1 MNNFTED
8 DLVRYLYNETSELKT
23 AVIKTALLT
32 DSNLKESY
40 EKLVTAQQSLQ
51 DINFSPRQQSID
63 KILEYA
69 AKKQEQL
76 SSI

>member
-1 MNNFTED
+1 MNNFTQD
-8 DLVRYLYNETSELKT
+8 DLVRYLYKETSELKT
-23 AVIKTALLT
+23 AAIKAALLT
-32 DSNLKESY
+32 DFNLKESY
-40 EKLVTAQQSLQ
+40 EKLVNAQQGLQ

-69 AKKQEQL
+69 AKKQGQL